1 MCNPITMSTLG
12 DYLMCFAVT
21 SIKISQGLSI
31 GNYNSCCTAFY
42 LVIRMV
48 GHQYVASSRWMC
60 NPIWLVVWNMNFMTF
75 HILGTIIPFDW
86 YVSEGLKPPTVHK
99 MRIWFFKLKFHFYD
113 MVVVVSTVCISI
125 IVKPPS
131 RCSQALRCSNH
142 RLRSCG
148 IVSLPLI
155 WMNNHD
161 TSQ

>member
-1 MCNPITMSTLG
+1 MFKTPHLSHSFPIKTRLG
-12 DYLMCFAVT
+12 PRQRRLCARSPGPLCRRGSQAVFNHELGGW
-21 SIKISQGLSI
+21 S
-31 GNYNSCCTAFY
+31 
-42 LVIRMV
+42 
-48 GHQYVASSRWMC
+48 H
-60 NPIWLVVWNMNFMTF
+60 WLVVWNMTF
-75 HILGTIIPFDW
+75 IFPYIGNNNNPIWLSYF
-86 YVSEGLKPPTVHK
+86 SEGLKPPTVHK